1 MKKLLFLLLLLV
13 ACTPKNLVN
22 KYQSYNQLDSLLKA
36 EQVLTYDS
44 LPLQDYETGEKFWE
58 YYFIRDSLVIRWI
71 KRRDSVQILKRIDK

>member
-44 LPLQDYETGEKFWE
+44 LPL
-58 YYFIRDSLVIRWI
+58 
-71 KRRDSVQILKRIDK
+71 